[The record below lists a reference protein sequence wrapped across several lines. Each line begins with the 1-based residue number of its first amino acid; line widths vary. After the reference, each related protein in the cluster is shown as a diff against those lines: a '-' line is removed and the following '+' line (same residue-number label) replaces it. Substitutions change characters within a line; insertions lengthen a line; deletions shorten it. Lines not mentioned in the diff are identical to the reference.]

1 MSLFSG
7 FALFLALLL
16 SVIIPGPSVMAV
28 VSRSLSF
35 GMKQGFMVVLGVL
48 VADYIFICL
57 ALSGLSAVATAM
69 GEFSVFLKYAGAT
82 YLIWLAYKSWTS
94 PTSDSDLTAQKAS
107 KAKGTSS
114 FAMGLVTTLSN
125 PKAILFYMGFF
136 PAFIDVQTLSGAGIL
151 AVLILST
158 IAVGGVLSGYAILGD
173 KATRIFNGK
182 KAKARIN
189 KVSGGILAACGVAL
203 AIKI

>member
-7 FALFLALLL
+7 SALFLALLL

-35 GMKQGFMVVLGVL
+35 GMKQGLLVAFGVV
-48 VADYIFICL
+48 VADYIFIFL

-69 GEFSVFLKYAGAT
+69 GEFSIFLKYAGAV

-94 PTSDSDLTAQKAS
+94 PMTNSELTTQKAS
-107 KAKGTSS
+107 KTRGSSS
-114 FAMGLVTTLSN
+114 FIMGLLITLSN

-136 PAFIDVQTLSGAGIL
+136 PAFIDVQTLSASGIL
-151 AVLILST
+151 GVLILST
-158 IAVGGVLSGYAILGD
+158 VAVGGVLSGYAILGD
-173 KATRIFNGK
+173 KATRVFDGQ

-189 KVSGGILAACGVAL
+189 KVSGGILAASGVVL
-203 AIKI
+203 AMKA